1 MKHNTLATLAVL
13 CLTLFSCDYLNV
25 VPKGSPGMEDLFRT
39 HTQANKFACALYSH
53 VYQPNKFDINASME
67 LCGGGDLISGARAD
81 RRYFNWKSLLFDNI
95 ETPSQTYFAA
105 WIASG
110 SPTGSHT
117 YKVWEGIR
125 NAYILLEHIDEVPDA
140 TEEERN
146 QWRGDAYWIIAY
158 YHQIML
164 EYYGPLILADHLI
177 SMNEDMQVARVPYL
191 DCVRF
196 ISDTYDK
203 AAGYLP
209 ATQSNDYYGRATSVL
224 AKALKARLWLYAASP
239 LINGNAWYAGFT
251 NTDGTPLI
259 PQKNDPELWKK
270 AMDAADDAIRTAEEN
285 GYGLYESSA
294 DPDDFTRGYENYRT
308 AFIGPEGASTFYN
321 NTENLFSEYST
332 ETHLEYFAPRTTS
345 GYSPEGPKGYLVPT
359 LKAVQTFLS
368 KNGLPMDVDPETK
381 GLDLYTI
388 APGDSTVLLH
398 RNREPRFYASVGFD
412 RGDYEFN
419 GVRFPLHCRRGET
432 QQNDGIIN
440 NEYQTS
446 TGYFVK
452 KWVSRSD
459 AYNPA
464 TKAFTTSRHT
474 MALVRM
480 AELYLSYAEA
490 EAEYAGS
497 LSAKGLGYL
506 DKVRRRAGLPG
517 FEEAWQRAG
526 GTPRGETLVK
536 AIRQERLSEFAFEA
550 RWYHDIRRWK
560 VADEFIGHTPE
571 GWNLAGAGADDF
583 YKVTPVDEGTFV
595 RSFATPK
602 NYWFAIPIGQ
612 ININKALVQNP
623 GYN

>member
-1 MKHNTLATLAVL
+1 MKHNTLATLAIL

-39 HTQANKFACALYSH
+39 HTQANKYACALYSH

-259 PQKNDPELWKK
+259 PQKHDPELWKK

-285 GYGLYESSA
+285 GYGLYESST

-345 GYSPEGPKGYLVPT
+345 GGPLPAIPRRVPRAISSRPSRPCRPSCRRT
-359 LKAVQTFLS
+359 GCRWTW
-368 KNGLPMDVDPETK
+368 TRRRR
-381 GLDLYTI
+381 
-388 APGDSTVLLH
+388 DSTCT
-398 RNREPRFYASVGFD
+398 PS
-412 RGDYEFN
+412 
-419 GVRFPLHCRRGET
+419 RRAT
-432 QQNDGIIN
+432 ARCC
-440 NEYQTS
+440 S
-446 TGYFVK
+446 TGTANR
-452 KWVSRSD
+452 VSMPPS
-459 AYNPA
+459 ASTGAIMNSTVCA
-464 TKAFTTSRHT
+464 SRCI
-474 MALVRM
+474 A
-480 AELYLSYAEA
+480 
-490 EAEYAGS
+490 
-497 LSAKGLGYL
+497 
-506 DKVRRRAGLPG
+506 
-517 FEEAWQRAG
+517 
-526 GTPRGETLVK
+526 
-536 AIRQERLSEFAFEA
+536 
-550 RWYHDIRRWK
+550 
-560 VADEFIGHTPE
+560 
-571 GWNLAGAGADDF
+571 AGARPSRTTASSTTNTRPARAISSKSGFPGPMPTIPPPRPLRQAA
-583 YKVTPVDEGTFV
+583 TRW
-595 RSFATPK
+595 RSSAWPNFT
-602 NYWFAIPIGQ
+602 
-612 ININKALVQNP
+612 
-623 GYN
+623 

>member
-1 MKHNTLATLAVL
+1 M
-13 CLTLFSCDYLNV
+13 
-25 VPKGSPGMEDLFRT
+25 
-39 HTQANKFACALYSH
+39 
-53 VYQPNKFDINASME
+53 
-67 LCGGGDLISGARAD
+67 
-81 RRYFNWKSLLFDNI
+81 
-95 ETPSQTYFAA
+95 
-105 WIASG
+105 
-110 SPTGSHT
+110 
-117 YKVWEGIR
+117 
-125 NAYILLEHIDEVPDA
+125 
-140 TEEERN
+140 
-146 QWRGDAYWIIAY
+146 
-158 YHQIML
+158 
-164 EYYGPLILADHLI
+164 
-177 SMNEDMQVARVPYL
+177 
-191 DCVRF
+191 
-196 ISDTYDK
+196 
-203 AAGYLP
+203 
-209 ATQSNDYYGRATSVL
+209 
-224 AKALKARLWLYAASP
+224 
-239 LINGNAWYAGFT
+239 
-251 NTDGTPLI
+251 
-259 PQKNDPELWKK
+259 
-270 AMDAADDAIRTAEEN
+270 
-285 GYGLYESSA
+285 
-294 DPDDFTRGYENYRT
+294 
-308 AFIGPEGASTFYN
+308 
-321 NTENLFSEYST
+321 
-332 ETHLEYFAPRTTS
+332 
-345 GYSPEGPKGYLVPT
+345 
-359 LKAVQTFLS
+359 QTFLS

-517 FEEAWQRAG
+517 FEEAWQLAG

-560 VADEFIGHTPE
+560 VADEYIGHTPE
-571 GWNLAGAGADDF
+571 GWNLAGASAADF